1 MNESTTDKQP
11 AGYFLDRAR
20 MVLAQASAA
29 PDADPAPLARWAE
42 GAKARDQR
50 MGGVLVTR
58 DGRIVAER
66 HQCRATATDPG
77 GAWVA
82 SEDMQ
87 RIVGGTSWVN
97 ALGRAQAQIGRVLGE
112 PVAALS
118 ASTLTTGRAPRYG
131 GGA

>member
-1 MNESTTDKQP
+1 M
-11 AGYFLDRAR
+11 
-20 MVLAQASAA
+20 
-29 PDADPAPLARWAE
+29 
-42 GAKARDQR
+42 
-50 MGGVLVTR
+50 LVTR
-58 DGRIVAER
+58 DGRIVAEW
-66 HQCRATATDPG
+66 HQRRATATDPG

>member
-1 MNESTTDKQP
+1 MNTRHCRVIHHEP
-11 AGYFLDRAR
+11 RRA
-20 MVLAQASAA
+20 
-29 PDADPAPLARWAE
+29 
-42 GAKARDQR
+42 
-50 MGGVLVTR
+50 
-58 DGRIVAER
+58 
-66 HQCRATATDPG
+66 ATDPG